1 MQWFAQAPAN
11 IALIKY
17 MGKKNSSNNTPMN
30 DSLSYT
36 LNKLTSNVALE
47 ACPGKRDVWESLD
60 TPGLPPFELSQQA
73 QTRFLAHL
81 AFLKEHFNYKGAFI
95 VRSNNN
101 FPMGSGIASSASSFA
116 ALTRCAV
123 RALSELTEEGLPDN
137 DTQAKLSQ
145 RGSGSS
151 CRSFYTPWA
160 LWTDTGVRAVT
171 TIPYTD
177 LYHQVILVSHEE
189 KSVPSSQAHELVATS
204 PAFEGR
210 QKRAHDNMK
219 SLLIAFEHKN
229 WREAYEICWREFMD
243 MHNMFQTSSPSFD
256 YMNEATNELLIQ
268 LQKDWEQYGD
278 GPIVTMDAG
287 PNIHLIYQQSQRE
300 IADRFKR
307 DFLIGNY
314 DVL

>member
-1 MQWFAQAPAN
+1 MQWFAQAPSN

-17 MGKKNSSNNTPMN
+17 MGKKEASSNIPNN

-47 ACPGKRDVWESLD
+47 TTPGKQDIWESLD
-60 TPGLPPFELSQQA
+60 TPGLPPFELSEKAQA
-73 QTRFLAHL
+73 RFLAHL
-81 AFLKEHFNYKGAFI
+81 QILKDHFDYKGAFI

-123 RALSELTEEGLPDN
+123 RALSELTEQALPDT

-145 RGSGSS
+145 QGSGSS
-151 CRSFYTPWA
+151 CRSFYGPWA
-160 LWTDTGVRAVT
+160 LWNEQGVKPYKD
-171 TIPYTD
+171 ISYTD
-177 LYHQVILVSHEE
+177 LYHQVILVSHDE
-189 KSVPSSQAHELVATS
+189 KPVLSSEAHKRVETS
-204 PAFEGR
+204 SAYEGR
-210 QKRAHDNMK
+210 KQRAQDNLK
-219 SLLIAFEHKN
+219 SLLAAFEYQQ
-229 WREAYEICWREFMD
+229 WREAYEICWQEFMD
-243 MHNMFQTSSPSFD
+243 MHNMFRTSSPPFD
-256 YMNEATNELLIQ
+256 YMTDASNALLIQ
-268 LQKDWEQYGD
+268 IQKDWEHYGD

-300 IADRFKR
+300 IANRFKR
-307 DFLIGNY
+307 DHLIGNY

>member
-1 MQWFAQAPAN
+1 MLWFAQAPSN

-17 MGKKNSSNNTPMN
+17 MGKKDASSNIPNN

-36 LNKLTSNVALE
+36 LNKLTSSVALE
-47 ACPGKRDVWESLD
+47 AIPGKKDSWDSLN
-60 TPGLPPFELSQQA
+60 TPGLAPFELSEKA
-73 QTRFLAHL
+73 QSRFLAHL
-81 AFLKEHFNYKGAFI
+81 QFLKNHFNYQGAFI

-123 RALSELTEEGLPDN
+123 RALSELTEQALPDT

-145 RGSGSS
+145 KGSGSS
-151 CRSFYTPWA
+151 CRSFYEPWA
-160 LWTDTGVRAVT
+160 LWNQNGVTAIK
-171 TIPYTD
+171 TIPYSE

-189 KSVPSSQAHELVATS
+189 KPVLSTEAHKLVETSSAY
-204 PAFEGR
+204 EGR
-210 QKRAHDNMK
+210 KQRAQDNLK
-219 SLLIAFEHKN
+219 SLLTAFEYKK
-229 WREAYEICWREFMD
+229 WRESYEICWREFMD
-243 MHNMFQTSSPSFD
+243 MHNMFKTSSPSFD
-256 YMNEATNELLIQ
+256 YMNDATNALLVQ
-268 LQKDWEQYGD
+268 LQKDWEHYGD

-300 IADRFKR
+300 LADRFKR
-307 DFLIGNY
+307 DHLIGNY